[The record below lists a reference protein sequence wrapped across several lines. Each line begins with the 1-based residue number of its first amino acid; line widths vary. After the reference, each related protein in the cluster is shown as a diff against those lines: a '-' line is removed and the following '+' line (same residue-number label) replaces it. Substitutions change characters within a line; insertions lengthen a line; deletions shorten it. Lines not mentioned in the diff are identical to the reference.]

1 MRRGEVWWV
10 AFDPSLGSEIR
21 KTRPAV
27 IVSNDAANEAL
38 ARVVV
43 VPMTSNTTHVYPGEA
58 QVMVENHQSK
68 IMADQI
74 MATDKRRLQS
84 RLGRLSAQ
92 DMEKV
97 AAAVRLHLGLD

>member
-38 ARVVV
+38 TRVVV
-43 VPMTSNTTHVYPGEA
+43 IPMTSNIAHVYPGEA
-58 QVMVENHQSK
+58 LVMVENHQSK
-68 IMADQI
+68 IMA
-74 MATDKRRLQS
+74 ADKRRLQS

-97 AAAVRLHLGLD
+97 AAAVRLHLGLN